1 MLFIRRQLDRL
12 TRQSGQSSQEG
23 RGSAC
28 RQSRHFSLVGRGSAR
43 RQSRHFSLDGRGS
56 GGRQSR
62 HFLLDGRGS
71 ACRQSRHFSLNGRGS
86 GGRQSRHFLL
96 DATLALLLLIPWL
109 LAAGACQQTER
120 GAAPVPAAAPLETV
134 PSALPAAPAVVF
146 LGDSLTAGL
155 GLPADQAYPALLA
168 RELSGDGFAVRVIN
182 AGVSGDTSAGGLR
195 RLRWLLAQHPAV
207 VVVGLGGNDALRGQ
221 PPGEIERNLREIV
234 TQARQAGAQVL
245 LLGMQIPPNYGPD
258 YTGAFAAIYPRIA
271 RELHVP
277 LVPFLLAGVGE
288 LNQADGIHPT
298 AAGQVQ
304 VAANVKPYLEELLR
318 QSRRAAG

>member
-1 MLFIRRQLDRL
+1 M
-12 TRQSGQSSQEG
+12 
-23 RGSAC
+23 
-28 RQSRHFSLVGRGSAR
+28 
-43 RQSRHFSLDGRGS
+43 
-56 GGRQSR
+56 
-62 HFLLDGRGS
+62 
-71 ACRQSRHFSLNGRGS
+71 
-86 GGRQSRHFLL
+86 
-96 DATLALLLLIPWL
+96 
-109 LAAGACQQTER
+109 
-120 GAAPVPAAAPLETV
+120 
-134 PSALPAAPAVVF
+134 VVF

-168 RELSGDGFAVRVIN
+168 RELSGDGYEVRVVN
-182 AGVSGDTSAGGLR
+182 AGVSGDTTAGGLR
-195 RLRWLLAQHPAV
+195 RLRWLLAQHPVV

-234 TQARQAGAQVL
+234 AQARQAGAQVL

-258 YTGAFAAIYPRIA
+258 YTGDFAAIYPRVA

-277 LVPFLLAGVGE
+277 LVPFLLAGVGGVGE

>member
-12 TRQSGQSSQEG
+12 TRQSRKS
-23 RGSAC
+23 
-28 RQSRHFSLVGRGSAR
+28 SLVGRGS
-43 RQSRHFSLDGRGS
+43 DC
-56 GGRQSR
+56 RQSR

-71 ACRQSRHFSLNGRGS
+71 DC
-86 GGRQSRHFLL
+86 RQSRHFLL
-96 DATLALLLLIPWL
+96 DATLALLVVIPWL
-109 LAAGACQQTER
+109 LAAGACQRTEHD
-120 GAAPVPAAAPLETV
+120 AAASPAAAPAMSPAAAPRTAA
-134 PSALPAAPAVVF
+134 PSPLPAASAPPAPAVVF

-155 GLPADQAYPALLA
+155 GLAADQAYPALLA
-168 RELSGDGFAVRVIN
+168 RALAGDGYAVRVIN

-221 PPGEIERNLREIV
+221 PPAEIERNLRAIV

-258 YTGAFAAIYPRIA
+258 YTSAFAAIYPRIA

-277 LVPFLLAGVGE
+277 LVPFLLAGVGGVAE

-298 AAGQVQ
+298 AEGQVK